1 MDISFAL
8 TGKGY
13 VIVAADTTAARSIV
27 KMKVDEDKIK
37 VLSPHLLM
45 AFSGEPGD
53 TVQFAE
59 YIERNIRL
67 YQIRNTYALRPPSA
81 ASWIRRALADSLRSR
96 RPYAVNLLVG
106 GYDTSTHTPHLYWID
121 YLGTMSEVPFAA
133 HGYGAYFVLSLLDR
147 YHDPE
152 APLEEGLATLRRC
165 LDEVAK
171 RLVVTPEKYKVKVV
185 DKDGRCIGLLVYVP
199 FIWPAAA
206 MAWAAALRSKIST
219 KTVTSSKIVPDDDP
233 FRDPTKGDLTLRTS
247 DGVVFHVYKCIV
259 ANASPVFSDMF
270 CLPCSPDQSDN
281 PSISVPEAGITWE
294 RLLRICHLLPA
305 DSTLSLDEIR
315 TILDAGKKYQMG
327 PVIARMRLILLQS
340 SYVDKQAL
348 PTYAI
353 ACAYGLEDVALVAAR
368 GCLRLPANLGS
379 AQELELI
386 SALQYTRLLDFK
398 RLCGIAA
405 AEVVDGKAWL
415 MAHGDM
421 LGPCSTCEGGTLGV
435 QRKSGR
441 SQKSAHDEGPLSDPP
456 RVVGVPRSTFEEV
469 AGRAAFGTGALPGVV
484 GPGHRLGVWMQG
496 VQAAY
501 IRPGDEVRGRSGGSR
516 REYYTWG
523 GSGDLSAE
531 AGQCR

>member
-133 HGYGAYFVLSLLDR
+133 HGYGAYFALSLLDRR

-171 RLVVTPEKYKVKVV
+171 RLVVTPEKYKVKIV
-185 DKDGRCIGLLVYVP
+185 DKDGVREV
-199 FIWPAAA
+199 
-206 MAWAAALRSKIST
+206 
-219 KTVTSSKIVPDDDP
+219 
-233 FRDPTKGDLTLRTS
+233 
-247 DGVVFHVYKCIV
+247 
-259 ANASPVFSDMF
+259 
-270 CLPCSPDQSDN
+270 
-281 PSISVPEAGITWE
+281 
-294 RLLRICHLLPA
+294 
-305 DSTLSLDEIR
+305 EI
-315 TILDAGKKYQMG
+315 
-327 PVIARMRLILLQS
+327 
-340 SYVDKQAL
+340 
-348 PTYAI
+348 
-353 ACAYGLEDVALVAAR
+353 
-368 GCLRLPANLGS
+368 
-379 AQELELI
+379 
-386 SALQYTRLLDFK
+386 
-398 RLCGIAA
+398 
-405 AEVVDGKAWL
+405 
-415 MAHGDM
+415 
-421 LGPCSTCEGGTLGV
+421 
-435 QRKSGR
+435 
-441 SQKSAHDEGPLSDPP
+441 
-456 RVVGVPRSTFEEV
+456 
-469 AGRAAFGTGALPGVV
+469 
-484 GPGHRLGVWMQG
+484 
-496 VQAAY
+496 
-501 IRPGDEVRGRSGGSR
+501 
-516 REYYTWG
+516 
-523 GSGDLSAE
+523 
-531 AGQCR
+531 